1 MIRQT
6 RTHILAPLVLV
17 ASIASAAAAD
27 VALPDPLR
35 LADVTSVALRNRAEV
50 SAATAQADALAER
63 PAIVS
68 ALEDPMITT
77 SIGYPDESMMGVD
90 RRYDRSISIEQR
102 FPLSRVRSHR
112 RAVALADA
120 DRARARAD
128 ATGLDVVLDARR
140 SFFMLLERRRMQ
152 RIVDEQMALAEQL
165 VSVAANRYAS
175 GTSTQADVL
184 GAEVEVARLQAEQQ
198 ALLAQIRGAEA
209 MLNAS
214 MGRPADAPI
223 PALEHDPYL
232 EEPASQ
238 ADVLHQAST
247 NRPELAAGSA
257 EVNRAKAEVHVMR
270 SMYRP
275 MGMVSVGRA
284 STMMTG
290 DETMLMVGISV
301 PIWRNSLRSGVN
313 EALAMQRM
321 ADADLIAMR
330 SMVAGEALAAREEVN
345 AVQTQARVLRAEV
358 VPRAE
363 AATEAALASYA
374 SGQGTLIAVI
384 ESAQALWDVQAEQ
397 IMVEAAVG
405 EAWANLDRATG
416 TLREVSQ

>member
-1 MIRQT
+1 VSIVIRQT

-140 SFFMLLERRRMQ
+140 SFFMLLERGGQPLRQRHQHAGGCLARR
-152 RIVDEQMALAEQL
+152 
-165 VSVAANRYAS
+165 S
-175 GTSTQADVL
+175 GS
-184 GAEVEVARLQAEQQ
+184 
-198 ALLAQIRGAEA
+198 
-209 MLNAS
+209 
-214 MGRPADAPI
+214 
-223 PALEHDPYL
+223 
-232 EEPASQ
+232 
-238 ADVLHQAST
+238 
-247 NRPELAAGSA
+247 
-257 EVNRAKAEVHVMR
+257 
-270 SMYRP
+270 
-275 MGMVSVGRA
+275 RA
-284 STMMTG
+284 S
-290 DETMLMVGISV
+290 
-301 PIWRNSLRSGVN
+301 
-313 EALAMQRM
+313 
-321 ADADLIAMR
+321 
-330 SMVAGEALAAREEVN
+330 
-345 AVQTQARVLRAEV
+345 
-358 VPRAE
+358 
-363 AATEAALASYA
+363 AS
-374 SGQGTLIAVI
+374 
-384 ESAQALWDVQAEQ
+384 
-397 IMVEAAVG
+397 
-405 EAWANLDRATG
+405 RATG
-416 TLREVSQ
+416 IAGADSGG

>member
-1 MIRQT
+1 

-35 LADVTSVALRNRAEV
+35 LADVTSVALRNRPEV

-184 GAEVEVARLQAEQQ
+184 RAEVEVARLQ
-198 ALLAQIRGAEA
+198 
-209 MLNAS
+209 
-214 MGRPADAPI
+214 
-223 PALEHDPYL
+223 
-232 EEPASQ
+232 
-238 ADVLHQAST
+238 
-247 NRPELAAGSA
+247 
-257 EVNRAKAEVHVMR
+257 
-270 SMYRP
+270 
-275 MGMVSVGRA
+275 
-284 STMMTG
+284 
-290 DETMLMVGISV
+290 
-301 PIWRNSLRSGVN
+301 
-313 EALAMQRM
+313 
-321 ADADLIAMR
+321 
-330 SMVAGEALAAREEVN
+330 
-345 AVQTQARVLRAEV
+345 
-358 VPRAE
+358 
-363 AATEAALASYA
+363 
-374 SGQGTLIAVI
+374 
-384 ESAQALWDVQAEQ
+384 
-397 IMVEAAVG
+397 
-405 EAWANLDRATG
+405 
-416 TLREVSQ
+416 